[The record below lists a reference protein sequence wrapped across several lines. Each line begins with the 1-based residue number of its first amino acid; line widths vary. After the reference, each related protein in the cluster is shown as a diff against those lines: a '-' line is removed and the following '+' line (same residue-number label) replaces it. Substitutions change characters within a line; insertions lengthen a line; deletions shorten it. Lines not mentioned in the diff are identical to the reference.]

1 MCGSNLA
8 KKVWALGQN
17 RIENFPPTLG
27 CNVIS
32 RRVCVT
38 TNHVGFFSQKKKK
51 KLTVWA
57 RTQMLWVRVR
67 RLLGWFFF
75 FFFNK
80 VTIDTQYHV
89 VEKYD
94 FN

>member
-51 KLTVWA
+51 TN
-57 RTQMLWVRVR
+57 RVGSNPNVVGASAT
-67 RLLGWFFF
+67 LAWLVFF

>member
-38 TNHVGFFSQKKKK
+38 TNHVGFFSKKKK
-51 KLTVWA
+51 KTN
-57 RTQMLWVRVR
+57 RVGSNPNVVGASAT
-67 RLLGWFFF
+67 LAWLVFF